1 MMNEEE
7 ESSSFETSPL
17 SEPMAKFVYDS
28 PHGSQHLSNRLENTC
43 DCSGSYLVWASRFL
57 GVLAIL
63 MQIPPL
69 FLLNWIEI
77 QEPKTVNQ
85 TNDQGELLEA
95 PFTFRL
101 GYFQVCREPAENMT
115 EFKVDPIK
123 VRRNFPKLCVMNPV
137 FTDDDLSDYSFVSS
151 IILSRLL
158 VPAIL
163 QILGCGLG
171 IVALFLS
178 FVGQIKHNKQ
188 SIYASFCYITSA
200 LFIFVAVLQFI
211 CAVDDEMN
219 ARMKPTLT
227 GEPSSFDF
235 KYGPSFLS
243 TSLSF
248 LPLQVCVYL
257 QTKIYF
263 DRYPLPLDTAQIV
276 PGLGEMLSEIIS
288 RSKRG
293 LPVSNSFSSY
303 RRDSRCSREAAFG
316 GIQQDIHCLAPPSFT
331 GETTVKPAI
340 HFCI

>member
-85 TNDQGELLEA
+85 TNDQASFDLIKDLIKLCEFQGELLEA

-188 SIYASFCYITSA
+188 SIYASFCYIT
-200 LFIFVAVLQFI
+200 
-211 CAVDDEMN
+211 
-219 ARMKPTLT
+219 R
-227 GEPSSFDF
+227 
-235 KYGPSFLS
+235 PSFLS

-316 GIQQDIHCLAPPSFT
+316 GIQQDIHCLAPPSFG
-331 GETTVKPAI
+331 GEATVKPAI